1 MANIF
6 LGTYYVPGT
15 RSSYGSGLSHEVPL
29 QPCEISLKGSVL
41 STSTDEATE
50 ALCKAPQGTEING
63 EGQRGRGSLLVHSGR
78 VGPGRPQERPL
89 FLRVKESEGEGRWG
103 RWRRKQTDRDTEK
116 LRICRCPGSSGRP
129 VGRKKQ
135 RMVTVPNGFASRGE
149 FCS

>member
-15 RSSYGSGLSHEVPL
+15 RSSYGSGLSHQVPL
-29 QPCEISLKGSVL
+29 QPCEISPKGSVL

-103 RWRRKQTDRDTEK
+103 RWRRETDRQRHRETENMQVSWQ
-116 LRICRCPGSSGRP
+116 LRSSGRQEEAEDGHGP
-129 VGRKKQ
+129 KWL
-135 RMVTVPNGFASRGE
+135 
-149 FCS
+149 CI